1 MIKFVQIH
9 GFDKNRNKRKDQRA
23 WLSRKNSPTGP
34 QRSTATAAA
43 GQRKRWTIRLP
54 AAKRQ
59 WPCARAARWSAHTA
73 AWAAAPASLPA
84 SLTRSISMQMA
95 SRKSTRTSAST
106 AARASGSAPGI
117 SSAPACRPTA
127 WCPSVPTR
135 KRASMPARSAPAR
148 ASAAVCARRTVPLT
162 PSM

>member
-9 GFDKNRNKRKDQRA
+9 GFDENRNKRKDQRS
-23 WLSRKNSPTGP
+23 WLSRKNSPTGL
-34 QRSTATAAA
+34 QRSTVTAAA
-43 GQRKRWTIRLP
+43 GQRRWIIRLP

-106 AARASGSAPGI
+106 AVRASGSAPGI
-117 SSAPACRPTA
+117 SSAPAYRPTA

-148 ASAAVCARRTVPLT
+148 ASAAICVRRTVPLT
-162 PSM
+162 LSM